1 MTLWQGVV
9 LGLVQRLT
17 EFLPVSSSG
26 HLAVARALIGLRAD
40 DETFVFVAVAL
51 HIATLGSVLVVYGQ
65 RLWHIAAGVIRGRG
79 DAMRYAAFLAIG
91 TIPGGVL
98 GVLFH
103 ERFEQAFGSLRFIG
117 GAFIVT
123 GLVLWS
129 TRWSTPRERGLTA
142 GDALA
147 TGLAQAVAILPGISR
162 SGSTISAAL
171 WRGLGPTEAAEFS
184 FLLAVLIIAGSGAFE
199 ARKAVADIAAVG
211 AVSLGVGFAAAF
223 ASGIWAIRFLVAVL
237 RRDRFYAFAVYCWT
251 AGALTLVYALWRA

>member
-9 LGLVQRLT
+9 LGLVQGLT

-26 HLAVARALIGLRAD
+26 HLAVARALVGLRAD
-40 DETFVFVAVAL
+40 DGTFGVVAVAL
-51 HIATLGSVLVVYGQ
+51 HIATLGSVLVGYGQ

-117 GAFIVT
+117 GAFVVA

-129 TRWSTPRERGLTA
+129 TRWAWPRDG
-142 GDALA
+142 
-147 TGLAQAVAILPGISR
+147 GLAGRGGLRAGRRPG
-162 SGSTISAAL
+162 G
-171 WRGLGPTEAAEFS
+171 
-184 FLLAVLIIAGSGAFE
+184 
-199 ARKAVADIAAVG
+199 
-211 AVSLGVGFAAAF
+211 
-223 ASGIWAIRFLVAVL
+223 
-237 RRDRFYAFAVYCWT
+237 
-251 AGALTLVYALWRA
+251 